1 MMEVKD
7 WISGLVGLIIFCL
20 GLFPILHSFGT
31 GPEWFAMSSVS
42 SGIFT
47 WIAAVGGFYLII
59 NSIIEITNSN
69 IVGGVSFFTALAIT
83 GIGILKLFGDAGKL
97 TGFLA
102 MGWISPLIF
111 QIIFLALGL
120 FLMIATFAMEL

>member
-1 MMEVKD
+1 M
-7 WISGLVGLIIFCL
+7 
-20 GLFPILHSFGT
+20 
-31 GPEWFAMSSVS
+31 VS

-97 TGFLA
+97 AGFLG